1 MSTPVNSIPDREM
14 SLGTPATTVPKADT
28 PAPPDN
34 SKTFTLQSNSHEL
47 YGRPTAGN
55 NQVPT
60 ASALGPGPSAPAAP
74 AGSIPGYAVN
84 WSGAPVSVGGTQV
97 GADVGAGATILAGQP
112 DATGHPFGDTSGGG
126 TVGDSG
132 NQGAGPGI
140 IPPVT
145 GMPNVDNDGDAL

>member
-1 MSTPVNSIPDREM
+1 MSTPVNNIPDREM

-28 PAPPDN
+28 PPPADN

-55 NQVPT
+55 NQIPG
-60 ASALGPGPSAPAAP
+60 ASALGPGASAPAAD

-84 WSGAPVSVGGTQV
+84 WAGEPPSAGGTQV
-97 GADVGAGATILAGQP
+97 GADVGSIATIIAGQP
-112 DATGHPFGDTSGGG
+112 DATGHPFSDTSGGG

-132 NQGAGPGI
+132 NQGAGPGP
-140 IPPVT
+140 IPSVT
-145 GMPNVDNDGDAL
+145 GMPDVDNDGDAL